1 MRIRRRSFEF
11 VHFWVNSVLQRH
23 PWRDA
28 HSWRMVG
35 GSWVSVGSSWICFL
49 GTGQFLQNFRTFT
62 FKNNRM
68 LPSFAVT
75 LNAYFYMFS
84 IEWRMDDI
92 SSPFPWS
99 TEPAVKK
106 TSGSFL
112 DFFRCLDINGEV
124 FSTRIIPTG
133 FFSRFLP
140 LRRGPQYHKEQTTI
154 SNDQVG
160 IHRESFVSKI
170 SGVC

>member
-1 MRIRRRSFEF
+1 MRFYPLESGSSCRSAIKQQDVEWESGEGPLSLSTFESIQSC
-11 VHFWVNSVLQRH
+11 SVI
-23 PWRDA
+23 PGEIN

-106 TSGSFL
+106 KTSGSFL
-112 DFFRCLDINGEV
+112 DFSMSRHQWW
-124 FSTRIIPTG
+124 G
-133 FFSRFLP
+133 FFNTHHPNRIFFKVSSSSKRAP
-140 LRRGPQYHKEQTTI
+140 I
-154 SNDQVG
+154 S
-160 IHRESFVSKI
+160 
-170 SGVC
+170 

>member
-106 TSGSFL
+106 NFRKFLGFEMSRHQWWGSNTHHRNRI
-112 DFFRCLDINGEV
+112 FFKVSSSSKRA
-124 FSTRIIPTG
+124 P
-133 FFSRFLP
+133 
-140 LRRGPQYHKEQTTI
+140 I
-154 SNDQVG
+154 S
-160 IHRESFVSKI
+160 
-170 SGVC
+170 